1 MLDIAKYYELPA
13 EHVDDTNDDFRTYL
27 QRIVNSGKG
36 STAFHI
42 PSGKELTGS
51 EGANASNALWPGHHW
66 KNIKE
71 GLGL

>member
-1 MLDIAKYYELPA
+1 MLDIAKHYGLPA
-13 EHVDDTNDDFRTYL
+13 EHVDDIGDEVRPYQT
-27 QRIVNSGKG
+27 IVNSGKG